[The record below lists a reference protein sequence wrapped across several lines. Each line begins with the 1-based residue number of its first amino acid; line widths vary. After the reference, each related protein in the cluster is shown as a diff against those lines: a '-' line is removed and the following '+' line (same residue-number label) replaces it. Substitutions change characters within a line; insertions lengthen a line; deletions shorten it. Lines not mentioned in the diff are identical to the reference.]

1 MFLGAII
8 VKGGFITNH
17 VDLQDLQVV
26 ADARHVGS
34 QLFPI
39 GEPNHNTLPVGA
51 VWLFGLLY
59 YGSED
64 YTLGEGD
71 VGSKRVWSWNSL
83 THMRA

>member
-1 MFLGAII
+1 MFLGEII

-34 QLFPI
+34 QLFSI
-39 GEPNHNTLPVGA
+39 GKPNHNTLPVGA
-51 VWLFGLLY
+51 VRLFGLLY

>member
-1 MFLGAII
+1 MFLGEII

-26 ADARHVGS
+26 ADARHIGS
-34 QLFPI
+34 QLFSI
-39 GEPNHNTLPVGA
+39 GEPNHNTLPVSA

-64 YTLGEGD
+64 YTLGKGD
-71 VGSKRVWSWNSL
+71 VGTKRVWSWNSL